1 MPLAAHNAVH
11 CRPCRAVLQSCMR
24 STVVPLMCTGMAA
37 KKISVSALHVK
48 KGFARG
54 DGDKCSLNTNSVQ
67 MCSFQTLSYKVLF
80 ELGAQRQL
88 GPFFTLVMSLCAPK
102 M

>member
-1 MPLAAHNAVH
+1 M
-11 CRPCRAVLQSCMR
+11 
-24 STVVPLMCTGMAA
+24 VPLMCTGMAA

-88 GPFFTLVMSLCAPK
+88 GPFLTLVIFVCS
-102 M
+102 